1 MKRSTLS
8 ALSRSGTS
16 KNNPPLAIA
25 IVGTLLILLR
35 VSREAQYRSG
45 PVCWEA
51 LLLLSS
57 SREEG
62 LFLRGSSLTLATT
75 ATGTL
80 RWRCPRLRATLR
92 VLGGILRRRNLTR
105 VPTPQRSPPPPA
117 ARRRTPPSSF
127 PSARSPPLEGGP
139 SSHVGHNRRSGLW
152 TSVTGAGLRGGGR
165 HNRRATTLHF
175 HCPLNSAH
183 PSSSSSRCPPHI
195 IPPPAHH
202 SCCLQLAARS
212 INGVRRTPRPL
223 MLAPMCS
230 AADATNAAAAASS
243 FYSLFIIICGG
254 VG

>member
-1 MKRSTLS
+1 LRQLRPEPFAGVAHASGQPIA
-8 ALSRSGTS
+8 AL
-16 KNNPPLAIA
+16 
-25 IVGTLLILLR
+25 V
-35 VSREAQYRSG
+35 V
-45 PVCWEA
+45 VVV
-51 LLLLSS
+51 
-57 SREEG
+57 
-62 LFLRGSSLTLATT
+62 
-75 ATGTL
+75 
-80 RWRCPRLRATLR
+80 LR

-243 FYSLFIIICGG
+243 C
-254 VG
+254 VRKAEKQKKN